1 MSQKKDDFDRLI
13 CLIKRKTTA
22 MKKIITKQKFASR
35 YVKKK
40 KRKRKER
47 REKERKKNEDFY
59 LYKEIEIIKNCG
71 IPFFP
76 IIFTFISSFLI
87 FLVGF

>member
-40 KRKRKER
+40 KKRKRKKR
-47 REKERKKNEDFY
+47 KRKK
-59 LYKEIEIIKNCG
+59 KKRR
-71 IPFFP
+71 
-76 IIFTFISSFLI
+76 FLS
-87 FLVGF
+87 L

>member
-22 MKKIITKQKFASR
+22 MKRIITKQKFASR

-40 KRKRKER
+40 KKRKRKKR
-47 REKERKKNEDFY
+47 KRKK
-59 LYKEIEIIKNCG
+59 KKRR
-71 IPFFP
+71 
-76 IIFTFISSFLI
+76 FLS
-87 FLVGF
+87 L

>member
-22 MKKIITKQKFASR
+22 MKKTITKQKFASR

-40 KRKRKER
+40 KRKER
-47 REKERKKNEDFY
+47 REKKDE
-59 LYKEIEIIKNCG
+59 
-71 IPFFP
+71 FFR
-76 IIFTFISSFLI
+76 
-87 FLVGF
+87 

>member
-40 KRKRKER
+40 K
-47 REKERKKNEDFY
+47 EKEKKEEKK
-59 LYKEIEIIKNCG
+59 KEKKTKISISIKR
-71 IPFFP
+71 
-76 IIFTFISSFLI
+76 
-87 FLVGF
+87 

>member
-22 MKKIITKQKFASR
+22 MKKTITKQKFASR

-40 KRKRKER
+40 KK
-47 REKERKKNEDFY
+47 EKEKKEEKK
-59 LYKEIEIIKNCG
+59 KEKKTKISISIKR
-71 IPFFP
+71 
-76 IIFTFISSFLI
+76 
-87 FLVGF
+87 